1 MPERIEKLKGI
12 ITELEAELESLDTVD
27 AQSQAVLEKALSDL
41 RTALGKTDS
50 SALTSESESLIEQ
63 LRATEENFQVSHP
76 TLSGLVM
83 RMINALG
90 QLGI

>member
-12 ITELEAELESLDTVD
+12 VKELETELDSLESVD
-27 AQSQAVLEKALSDL
+27 AQSRNLLEEALEDLRAALS
-41 RTALGKTDS
+41 KTDP
-50 SALTSESESLIEQ
+50 ESLECESLVERLQTAEQ
-63 LRATEENFQVSHP
+63 EFQVSHP
-76 TLSGLVM
+76 TISGLVL